1 MYMCCIN
8 HGSKL
13 PQNSYD
19 ARYLV
24 ERLDVGSGA
33 ALAHSF
39 VKNPLRKAKSSIAVI
54 AHKLDDKVPEPAM
67 ISIVYLHQPHSQRY
81 SQSFPWTLWT
91 RRQLLRRVS
100 CICADVNLK

>member
-1 MYMCCIN
+1 M
-8 HGSKL
+8 
-13 PQNSYD
+13 QNSYD

-54 AHKLDDKVPEPAM
+54 AHKLDDKVIRHPGLVPDPNPDLEPDPGPDPAA
-67 ISIVYLHQPHSQRY
+67 V
-81 SQSFPWTLWT
+81 
-91 RRQLLRRVS
+91 
-100 CICADVNLK
+100 

>member
-1 MYMCCIN
+1 MACVRPANNRYWRPEYSHAEQAHC
-8 HGSKL
+8 SL

-54 AHKLDDKVPEPAM
+54 AHKLDDKVPDPA
-67 ISIVYLHQPHSQRY
+67 YL
-81 SQSFPWTLWT
+81 W
-91 RRQLLRRVS
+91 
-100 CICADVNLK
+100 DVNPDLDPSRDPFTS